1 MSSNSPVE
9 HALSL
14 LVSGDPEAALR
25 FSAAALEADPS
36 SPAALIVTS
45 RALWRIGDTQA
56 AVDGFHAAARSAARS
71 GDVPLAIAA
80 IADVRSAGGDAEGLV
95 DEIARVVGKRTAEGA
110 PIEPSRRGAV
120 QPIGPL
126 LTKRALV
133 SRAEQMIHEAAGTGY
148 GRKSAVTLFDAPSES
163 AFRDLALAFETLT
176 VPPGYRATEEGV
188 ETRDLYVVASGQVQI
203 ERRGESGACLLAR
216 AENGA
221 VLGELAVLAPL
232 PAPSS
237 AVTTCATIL
246 LVASRAAMAE
256 IAARNP
262 ELGAELEAHCRG
274 QAILNLGSA
283 CSCMSAMPSRDRA
296 ALVERMTSRLFV
308 RGERLVHTGDY
319 AEGLH
324 VVLSGEVAL
333 VAHEGGERVV
343 MSTLTPG
350 QVVGEAELVLCQ
362 TAVTEAVAACSTAT
376 LFLPREHFFALALDN
391 PAILHGLYAAAVRRH
406 GETEE
411 ALSARAAAVVE
422 SDVTIDDAPA
432 AELPPRPSGGELPGV
447 ERATPVAALPH
458 ATQPSA
464 VPHDATQ
471 PSARPRATPASSA
484 PSSLAPFA
492 ASASLRPPP
501 RRFSI
506 VRRSAQGA
514 AVVAVAAGVAAV
526 LASGEERPSALVSP
540 QTRSFGSGGASPP
553 STYSPTATSA
563 AVEAPSPPSAPA
575 QPPAVATFGPP
586 APSATPA
593 RTSSKF
599 LMSSLQ
605 KRPREAVSTDPSPD
619 DDDHVSAAPPSAR
632 TVPPPS
638 TPPAP
643 PRAAPAVG
651 AENDF
656 GGRE

>member
-56 AVDGFHAAARSAARS
+56 AVGGFHAAARSAARS

-80 IADVRSAGGDAEGLV
+80 IADLRSAGGDAGALV

-110 PIEPSRRGAV
+110 PIDPSRRGAV

-148 GRKSAVTLFDAPSES
+148 GRKSAATLFDAPSES

-188 ETRDLYVVASGQVQI
+188 ETRDLYIVASGQVQI

-362 TAVTEAVAACSTAT
+362 TAVTEAVAACPTAT

-391 PAILHGLYAAAVRRH
+391 PAILHGLYAAAVRRR

-432 AELPPRPSGGELPGV
+432 AELPPRASGGELPGV

-458 ATQPSA
+458 STQPSTGPHATQPSA
-464 VPHDATQ
+464 L
-471 PSARPRATPASSA
+471 PRAMPQSSA

-492 ASASLRPPP
+492 ASASLRPLP

-526 LASGEERPSALVSP
+526 LASGEERPSAFLSP

-553 STYSPTATSA
+553 SAYSPTGTSA
-563 AVEAPSPPSAPA
+563 AVEAPSPPSVPA

-605 KRPREAVSTDPSPD
+605 KRPREGASTNPSPAD
-619 DDDHVSAAPPSAR
+619 EDHVSAAPPSAR

-638 TPPAP
+638 APAVP
-643 PRAAPAVG
+643 PRAAPVES